1 MLYYDM
7 KDDSR
12 LQEIAS
18 LMDLFHYSAAEI
30 GVRCI
35 KGLLDV
41 YEAKFT
47 GLIDCSLITKI
58 N

>member
-30 GVRCI
+30 GVRALYQILISC
-35 KGLLDV
+35 LL
-41 YEAKFT
+41 AW
-47 GLIDCSLITKI
+47 I
-58 N
+58 